1 MSFKRAFERISAPGY
16 ETDQVAGVTQ
26 GGMMW
31 PHRFITKC
39 NQLIEDSFND
49 EWEIYK
55 YIRNN
60 PSGLV
65 YKMCHQG
72 EKSDCVRFP
81 VSSVAKFKDEL

>member
-1 MSFKRAFERISAPGY
+1 
-16 ETDQVAGVTQ
+16 
-26 GGMMW
+26 MW
-31 PHRFITKC
+31 PHRFTTKC
-39 NQLIEDSFND
+39 NQMIEENFDD

-65 YKMCHQG
+65 YKICYQD

-81 VSSVAKFKDEL
+81 VSSVAKYKDEL

>member
-1 MSFKRAFERISAPGY
+1 M
-16 ETDQVAGVTQ
+16 
-26 GGMMW
+26 
-31 PHRFITKC
+31 
-39 NQLIEDSFND
+39 IEENFDD

-65 YKMCHQG
+65 YKICYQD

-81 VSSVAKFKDEL
+81 VSSVAKYKDEL